1 MSENEFI
8 KKVHEILM
16 NLWNETLSEA
26 SKQLKLTKEQG
37 LFDLIGAAGDQVD
50 ISSIDVDRDIDY
62 PLVDIYNSRLLDIRK
77 ALGRLDRDEYG
88 FCEECGRKISTK
100 RLEAIPFARY
110 CLDCQKEIE
119 TLKKTTDIRKT

>member
-8 KKVHEILM
+8 KKVREILI

-62 PLVDIYNSRLLDIRK
+62 TLVDIYNSRLLDIRK

-88 FCEECGRKISTK
+88 YCEECGRKISTK